1 MGFWKEIDIKLRY
14 GYSLDEYE
22 EEAIA
27 EWLRRVGKNGKQYLR
42 RNYPKSKEIEKILKE
57 VRSEGNLER

>member
-27 EWLRRVGKNGKQYLR
+27 EWLRRVGENGKWYLR
-42 RNYPKSKEIEKILKE
+42 KNYPKSKEKIEKILKE
-57 VRSEGNLER
+57 VQG

>member
-22 EEAIA
+22 EEAIV
-27 EWLRRVGKNGKQYLR
+27 EWLGRVGENGKQYLR
-42 RNYPKSKEIEKILKE
+42 KNYPKSKEVEKIIK
-57 VRSEGNLER
+57 GAK